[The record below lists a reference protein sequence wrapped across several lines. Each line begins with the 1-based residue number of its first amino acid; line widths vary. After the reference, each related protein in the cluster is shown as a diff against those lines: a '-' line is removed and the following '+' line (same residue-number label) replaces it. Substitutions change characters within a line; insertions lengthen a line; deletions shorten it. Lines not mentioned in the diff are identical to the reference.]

1 MLKTFLVACVAMLLA
16 LPAVADE
23 TWHVKGF
30 HGDGAIL
37 GVKAIGTDGKMHDI
51 KATRVE
57 GGGQIM
63 GIKAL
68 VDGASLPVKLIDQGG
83 RYLSVKAIRTDG
95 TLMDVKAIDS
105 DGHKLDVKGIGQD
118 GHVVHIKAI
127 REDGDRFH
135 GVKAFGPGGR
145 TYDVKGLRLSE
156 GDHEGEV
163 HGVKF
168 HGHVKA
174 IPAGD

>member
-1 MLKTFLVACVAMLLA
+1 MSKTFFAASVAVLIA
-16 LPAVADE
+16 LPAIAGE

-30 HGDGAIL
+30 HDDGAIL
-37 GVKAIGTDGKMHDI
+37 GIKAVGSDGTLHEVKAI
-51 KATRVE
+51 RVDR
-57 GGGQIM
+57 GGQIM
-63 GIKAL
+63 SVKAR
-68 VDGASLPVKLIDQGG
+68 VDGELLPVKLIDLSGK
-83 RYLSVKAIRTDG
+83 YLSVKAIRPDG
-95 TLMDVKAIDS
+95 TLMDIKAIEG

-135 GVKAFGPGGR
+135 GVKAFGPDGR
-145 TYDVKGLRLSE
+145 THDVKGLRLSE
-156 GDHEGEV
+156 GDVEGEV

-174 IPAGD
+174 IPAGG

>member
-1 MLKTFLVACVAMLLA
+1 MLKTLLA
-16 LPAVADE
+16 ASVAVLFAFPAFADE

-30 HGDGAIL
+30 HEEGAIL
-37 GVKAIGTDGKMHDI
+37 GIKAIDADGKMHDI

-68 VDGASLPVKLIDQGG
+68 VDGESLPVKLIDQRGK
-83 RYLSVKAIRTDG
+83 YLSVKAIRTDG
-95 TLMDVKAIDS
+95 TLMDVKAIES
-105 DGHKLDVKGIGQD
+105 DGHKLDVKGVGRS

-127 REDGDRFH
+127 HEDGDRFH
-135 GVKAFGPGGR
+135 GVKAFGSGGR

-156 GDHEGEV
+156 GDHEGVV